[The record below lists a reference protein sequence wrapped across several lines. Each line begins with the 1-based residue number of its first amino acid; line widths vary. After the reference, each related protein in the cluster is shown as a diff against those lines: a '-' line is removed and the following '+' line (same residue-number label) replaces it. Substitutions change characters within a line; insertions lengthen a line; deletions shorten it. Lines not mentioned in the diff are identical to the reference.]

1 MSEFRIEKDSMG
13 DVKVP
18 AQAYYGA
25 QTQRAV
31 ENFPISGQPLPGA
44 LIRALG
50 LVKVAAAV
58 ANRDLG
64 KLKPEVAE
72 PIIKAAREVAAGK
85 LNDHF
90 PIDVYQTGSGTSSNM
105 NANEVISN
113 RAIEQTGGDRF
124 DKKKPIHPNDHVN
137 MGQSTNDMFPTA
149 IHVAAGITIH
159 KELIPA
165 LERLRRVLA

>member
-1 MSEFRIEKDSMG
+1 MGEFRVERDSMG
-13 DVKVP
+13 EVRVP
-18 AQAYYGA
+18 AGAYYGA

-31 ENFPISGQPLPGA
+31 ENFPISGQALPGR

-50 LVKVAAAV
+50 LVKVAAAT
-58 ANRDLG
+58 ANREFG

-72 PIIKAAREVAAGK
+72 PIVRAAREVAAGK
-85 LNDHF
+85 FDDQF

-113 RAIEQTGGDRF
+113 RAVEMTGGDRF
-124 DKKKPIHPNDHVN
+124 AARKSIHPNDHVN

-149 IHVAAGITIH
+149 IHVAVARSIQD
-159 KELIPA
+159 ELIPA
-165 LERLRRVLA
+165 LE